1 MFHHGYI
8 AKACEMKKHTILKCA
23 AFLIVA
29 SSHSAVSA
37 QEAVTARP
45 APDELFRSADPKLNR
60 NLRSAY
66 HIMRDLLEG
75 GDWEMASS
83 YLTARYIQHN
93 PNVASGRDSVVK
105 FFASIGAKPKPIPD
119 KLTAPVV
126 NVVAQGDYVVV
137 VTVATLPDPRSTG
150 KTYTTSWFDMWRFVD
165 GKADEHWDSAT
176 LMPPLPK

>member
-1 MFHHGYI
+1 
-8 AKACEMKKHTILKCA
+8 MKKHTILKCA

-29 SSHSAVSA
+29 SSHSAVRA

-75 GDWEMASS
+75 GHWEMASS

-105 FFASIGAKPKPIPD
+105 FFASIGAKPKP
-119 KLTAPVV
+119 V
-126 NVVAQGDYVVV
+126 NVAAQGDYVVV